1 VVVKVQSKGLICM
14 LRVTSELHRHGPW
27 LEACGSCVAPRNEAS
42 RNEASR
48 MDVGAG
54 VRERLAER
62 GGTVRASSL
71 SRRRP

>member
-14 LRVTSELHRHGPW
+14 LRVTNELHRHGPW
-27 LEACGSCVAPRNEAS
+27 LEACGSCVAP

-71 SRRRP
+71 SRRRL